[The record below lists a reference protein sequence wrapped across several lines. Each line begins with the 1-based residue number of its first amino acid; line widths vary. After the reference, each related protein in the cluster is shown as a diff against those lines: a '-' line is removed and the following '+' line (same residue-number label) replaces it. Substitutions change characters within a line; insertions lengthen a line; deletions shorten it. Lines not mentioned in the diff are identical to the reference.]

1 MLGEEAVVAEEAP
14 VLVVVL
20 SVDQGGV
27 TLSTHEAFVMPV
39 AFSVIDQ
46 VLDMNGQPAAL
57 ADLGNRLS
65 LKIIAP
71 RRNNELS
78 SLTLITH
85 IVFLTHCL
93 HFSPSSVRR
102 NSPFLSA
109 RRSPQ
114 VRHLKHSG

>member
-27 TLSTHEAFVMPV
+27 TLATHKAFVMPV

-46 VLDMNGQPAAL
+46 VLDMNGQSAAL

-78 SLTLITH
+78 SLTLIDYS
-85 IVFLTHCL
+85 HCISDAL
-93 HFSPSSVRR
+93 FA
-102 NSPFLSA
+102 F
-109 RRSPQ
+109 
-114 VRHLKHSG
+114 

>member
-71 RRNNELS
+71 RS
-78 SLTLITH
+78 
-85 IVFLTHCL
+85 
-93 HFSPSSVRR
+93 
-102 NSPFLSA
+102 
-109 RRSPQ
+109 Q
-114 VRHLKHSG
+114 